1 MGQITVGVNGRD
13 YVIACGDGE
22 EEHVADLATYV
33 DHHVRQLAAKLGS
46 IGESKL
52 LLMAALTIADELGEV
67 SATLT
72 ELRAEHRRALESLG
86 RLAGRLEDVADG
98 AERP

>member
-1 MGQITVGVNGRD
+1 MAQVTISVNGRD
-13 YVIACGDGE
+13 YAIACGDGE
-22 EEHVADLATYV
+22 EAHLADLAQYV
-33 DHHVRQLAAKLGS
+33 NHHASALAAKVGPT
-46 IGESKL
+46 GEARL
-52 LLMAALTIADELGEV
+52 LLMTALTIADELGEV

-86 RLAGRLEDVADG
+86 RLAGRLEEVADG

>member
-1 MGQITVGVNGRD
+1 MAQVTISVNGRD
-13 YVIACGDGE
+13 YAIACGDGE
-22 EEHVADLATYV
+22 EAHVADLAQYV
-33 DHHVRQLAAKLGS
+33 DHHASALAGKVGALG
-46 IGESKL
+46 ETRL
-52 LLMAALTIADELGEV
+52 LLMTALTIADELGEV

-86 RLAGRLEDVADG
+86 RLAGRLEEVADG

>member
-1 MGQITVGVNGRD
+1 MAQVTVSVNGRD
-13 YVIACGDGE
+13 YAIACGDGE
-22 EEHVADLATYV
+22 EEHLADLAQYV
-33 DHHVRQLAAKLGS
+33 DHHASALARQLGS
-46 IGESKL
+46 MTEVRL
-52 LLMAALTIADELGEV
+52 LLMTALTIADELGEV

-86 RLAGRLEDVADG
+86 RLAGRLEEVAAG